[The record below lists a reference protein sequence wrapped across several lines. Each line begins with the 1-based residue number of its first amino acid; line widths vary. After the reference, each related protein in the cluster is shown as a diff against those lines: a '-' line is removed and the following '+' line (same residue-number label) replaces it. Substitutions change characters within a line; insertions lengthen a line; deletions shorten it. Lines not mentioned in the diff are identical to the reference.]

1 MSGRYYTQTSEP
13 AYLRR
18 QAGDRLEDEVDADGN
33 IIKMGI
39 RIVPNPY
46 DIKSRVLQYIGEND
60 KIMFLNIPGHCTI
73 RIYTERGDLIHKI
86 EHEDGSG
93 DESWNS
99 ITSSRQVVV
108 SGIYIVHFEVTQDQ
122 LDPLT
127 NEVLFQKGETAVRKL
142 VIIR

>member
-18 QAGDRLEDEVDADGN
+18 QAGETLADQVDADGN
-33 IIKMGI
+33 IIKAGI

-46 DIKSRVLQYIGEND
+46 DIKSRKLQYIGEDD

-73 RIYTERGDLIHKI
+73 RIFTERGDLINQI

-99 ITSSRQVVV
+99 ITSARQVVV
-108 SGIYIVHFEVTQDQ
+108 SGIYIAHFEVTQDQ
-122 LDPLT
+122 YDPAT
-127 NEVLFQKGETAVRKL
+127 NTLLYKKGDTAVRKL

>member
-18 QAGDRLEDEVDADGN
+18 QAGETLADQVDAEGN
-33 IIKMGI
+33 IIKAGI

-46 DIKSRVLQYIGEND
+46 DIKSRKLQYIGEDD

-73 RIYTERGDLIHKI
+73 RIFTERGDLINQI

-99 ITSSRQVVV
+99 ITSARQVVV
-108 SGIYIVHFEVTQDQ
+108 SGIYIAHFEVTQDQ
-122 LDPLT
+122 YDPAT
-127 NEVLFQKGETAVRKL
+127 NTLLYKKGDTAVRKL